1 MSDVKLP
8 KAGRYKGKVTDYGA
22 KETAKKEPAIAIR
35 VTFLDAEGAQ
45 HDVVWQGSLSHGT
58 DPTKKRPL
66 DITLETLE
74 ACGFDFHKH
83 RNLLPIADGISS
95 NALDM
100 ETEVLVTVE
109 IATWEGKPF
118 ARAQYINRAGG
129 FKGGL
134 GKETFA
140 TKCAGLNLDAE
151 VAAYRSKVA
160 PQPRP
165 ASVTNA
171 LAAAVEMPNLNDI
184 PF

>member
-1 MSDVKLP
+1 MTEVKLP

-22 KETAKKEPAIAIR
+22 KETAKHEPAIAIR
-35 VTFLDAEGAQ
+35 ITFVDADDVQ

-83 RNLLPIADGISS
+83 KNLLPIADGLSS
-95 NALDM
+95 GALDT

-118 ARAQYINRAGG
+118 ARAQYINRSGG

-134 GKETFA
+134 GKESFA

-151 VAAYRSKVA
+151 VLSYRSKV
-160 PQPRP
+160 PRP
-165 ASVTNA
+165 VAKPVVSNA
-171 LAAAVEMPNLNDI
+171 PAAIDPSDI